1 MKLTDEFKKARAK
14 VEKQEAAMDSI
25 FDKALNDKILHLN
38 DVSDLYLE
46 RHLNEIAML
55 YSEISHKTDVLFD
68 FPVTKASKSFLLM
81 HVKSLRELNEPIVEL
96 VYKLENEVEREL
108 LDPDHQLTL
117 ARILIGFTNLIDS
130 HNKLILEF
138 TKMVRSQN
146 NDKGQQPP
154 NP

>member
-1 MKLTDEFKKARAK
+1 VKLTDEFKKARAK

-25 FDKALNDKILHLN
+25 FDKALNDKVLHLN

-81 HVKSLRELNEPIVEL
+81 HVKSLRELN
-96 VYKLENEVEREL
+96 
-108 LDPDHQLTL
+108 
-117 ARILIGFTNLIDS
+117 
-130 HNKLILEF
+130 
-138 TKMVRSQN
+138 
-146 NDKGQQPP
+146 
-154 NP
+154 